1 MIKKLT
7 GKAGMSLM
15 EMMASLLILVLLVV
29 GMNTGMT
36 AGLRVYQNSKNVT
49 ERAMLT
55 SSINT
60 KLTDILRYTEVRT
73 VNNKTLYTNLEYGLW
88 DVTFEAVEGKIQICF
103 HDKNGNRLKKTTP
116 LINYDDDS
124 NFKVTNFELKYVDKN
139 EVFNG
144 GYCQIHYNLQNTGD
158 GSSSDLI
165 EAVVRV
171 LN

>member
-49 ERAMLT
+49 DRAMLT

-88 DVTFEAVEGKIQICF
+88 DVTFEAVEGKIQINF
-103 HDKNGNRLKKTTP
+103 WDKTGKKLVKNTP
-116 LINYDDDS
+116 LINSDTYS
-124 NFKVTNFELKYVDKN
+124 IFKVKDDFVVSYN
-139 EVFNG
+139 ED
-144 GYCQIHYNLQNTGD
+144 GYFDISYTLLNTGNN
-158 GSSSDLI
+158 SSSQLI
-165 EAVVRV
+165 QAVVRV
-171 LN
+171 IND